1 MFLDSYILLREFPA
15 SCRENQVQPFL
26 TRLRCRLRHGQPASI
41 IRGLIYKRDLEPFV
55 MKFNLLDRIEEIELG
70 SRITAVKHLRPEEE
84 YLRDHFPNFPVMP
97 GVLMLEAMF
106 QACRWLLLESDGY
119 DRAVVI
125 LHQVRNVKFTDFVLP
140 GQELK
145 VSANIIKDEGSM
157 VTLKVGG
164 TVNGSPA
171 VSGQIGRAHV

>member
-1 MFLDSYILLREFPA
+1 
-15 SCRENQVQPFL
+15 
-26 TRLRCRLRHGQPASI
+26 
-41 IRGLIYKRDLEPFV
+41 

-171 VSGQIGRAHV
+171 VSGRLILNRFNLADRDPDMAHLDAHGRHELRKQIQDLLPPTEGDVSK